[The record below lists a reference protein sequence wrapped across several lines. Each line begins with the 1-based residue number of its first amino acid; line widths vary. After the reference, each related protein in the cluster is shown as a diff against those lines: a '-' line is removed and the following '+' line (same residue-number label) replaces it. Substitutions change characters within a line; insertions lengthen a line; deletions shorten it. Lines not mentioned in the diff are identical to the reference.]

1 MGVVFVICSFIKN
14 FKRNENVKEMI
25 ILLHTLYG
33 NINRNRSPKPNKSG
47 INTSRKVVTFL
58 TVLPKRYTQFPTI
71 GMFPTANAMIIHENR
86 TDVDPNHIAVSLY
99 LVQVKIKQSPAQ
111 KRLLKSNQFSAKVKY
126 LYPSLK
132 ASDNSAKVT
141 NMTPKAVKA

>member
-1 MGVVFVICSFIKN
+1 MRRSVLKGGMLVFVICGLIKN

-33 NINRNRSPKPNKSG
+33 NINLNRSPKPNKSG

-71 GMFPTANAMIIHENR
+71 GMFPTANAILIHENR

-99 LVQVKIKQSPAQ
+99 FVQVKIKQSPAQ
-111 KRLLKSNQFSAKVKY
+111 KRLPKSNQFDA
-126 LYPSLK
+126 
-132 ASDNSAKVT
+132 
-141 NMTPKAVKA
+141 

>member
-1 MGVVFVICSFIKN
+1 MRRSVLKREGGMLVFVICSFIKK
-14 FKRNENVKEMI
+14 FKRNESVKEMI

-33 NINRNRSPKPNKSG
+33 NINLKRSPKPNKSG

-71 GMFPTANAMIIHENR
+71 GMFPTANAILIHENR

-99 LVQVKIKQSPAQ
+99 FVQVKIKQSPAQ
-111 KRLLKSNQFSAKVKY
+111 KRLPKSNQFDA
-126 LYPSLK
+126 
-132 ASDNSAKVT
+132 
-141 NMTPKAVKA
+141 

>member
-1 MGVVFVICSFIKN
+1 MLVFVIFFVS

-25 ILLHTLYG
+25 LLILLHTLYG
-33 NINRNRSPKPNKSG
+33 NINLNRSPKPNKSG

-71 GMFPTANAMIIHENR
+71 GMFPTANAIIIHENR

-99 LVQVKIKQSPAQ
+99 CVVQVKIKQSPAQ
-111 KRLLKSNQFSAKVKY
+111 KRLLKSNQFA
-126 LYPSLK
+126 
-132 ASDNSAKVT
+132 A
-141 NMTPKAVKA
+141 

>member
-1 MGVVFVICSFIKN
+1 MRRSVLKGGMLVFVICGLIKN

-33 NINRNRSPKPNKSG
+33 NINLNRSPKPNKSG

-71 GMFPTANAMIIHENR
+71 GMFPTANAILIHENR
-86 TDVDPNHIAVSLY
+86 TDVDPNHIAVSFFS
-99 LVQVKIKQSPAQ
+99 VQVKIKQSPAQ
-111 KRLLKSNQFSAKVKY
+111 KRLPKSNQFDA
-126 LYPSLK
+126 
-132 ASDNSAKVT
+132 
-141 NMTPKAVKA
+141 

>member
-1 MGVVFVICSFIKN
+1 MRRSVLKGGMLVFVICGFIKN

-33 NINRNRSPKPNKSG
+33 NINLKRSPKPNKSG

-71 GMFPTANAMIIHENR
+71 GMFPTANAILIHENR

-99 LVQVKIKQSPAQ
+99 FVQVKIKQSPAQ
-111 KRLLKSNQFSAKVKY
+111 KRLPKSNQFDA
-126 LYPSLK
+126 
-132 ASDNSAKVT
+132 
-141 NMTPKAVKA
+141 